1 MLSQMIRRTTAT
13 PKLDIEVLAQAHYDA
28 VWKFCYR
35 RVGHD
40 NASDAAQETF
50 LVAMRR
56 ADSFRAD
63 SAPLTWLFG
72 IALNVCRSMQR
83 RKKIE
88 IPLAQL
94 GESHS
99 PSGNPPSAQVLHL
112 RTAMAKLAPDQ
123 QEIILL
129 HEIEE
134 MTYAEIGLVLGIP
147 EGTAKSRVFYA
158 LKALRAHFGGEGET
172 Q

>member
-13 PKLDIEVLAQAHYDA
+13 PKLDIEILAQAHYDA

-40 NASDAAQETF
+40 NASDATQETF
-50 LVAMRR
+50 LVAVRR
-56 ADSFRAD
+56 ADSFRGDAT
-63 SAPLTWLFG
+63 PLTWLFG

-83 RKKIE
+83 SKKIE
-88 IPLAQL
+88 IPLDQL
-94 GESHS
+94 GESQNPNGH
-99 PSGNPPSAQVLHL
+99 PPSAQVLQL
-112 RTAMAKLAPDQ
+112 RAAMAKLAPDQ
-123 QEIILL
+123 QEIIIL

-134 MTYAEIGLVLGIP
+134 MTHSEIGAVLGIP

-158 LKALRAHFGGEGET
+158 LKALRVHFGREGET